1 MNKVWLAS
9 FPRSGNTFIRN
20 IFFHV
25 YGIDSLEDEKQLS
38 ARGNIQFVKTHM
50 LPFELSNYTRKKD
63 KVIYLVRDG
72 RDSVCS
78 LAHKRKNIIDVTSDL
93 ELNFKEAIE
102 AHQGSFFGGW
112 GNNIL
117 FWLKED
123 PILIRFEDLVEN
135 PRKVFEEKLEKQ
147 LNLPS
152 PNWDE
157 LPTFEKQKS
166 GNAHFGNIKRENV
179 ENFPNL
185 FFRKGKIGVWK
196 NEMSPKH
203 QQMFVDL
210 YKKYL
215 LALGYGLNGEI
226 ETMNQD
232 LLGNIKN
239 DTFSRLA
246 FRFKLKYWYI
256 KESIKSKIKNGF

>member
-1 MNKVWLAS
+1 MTKVWLAS

-25 YGIDSLEDEKQLS
+25 YGIDSLEDEKHLS
-38 ARGNIQFVKTHM
+38 TRGNIEFIKTHK
-50 LPFELSNYTRKKD
+50 LPFELSNYNRKTD

-78 LAHKRKNIIDVTSDL
+78 LAYKRKNIIDVNSDL
-93 ELNFKEAIE
+93 EVNFMQAIR

-112 GNNIL
+112 GTNIL

-135 PRKVFEEKLEKQ
+135 PRRIFEEKLEKQ
-147 LNLPS
+147 IGLPE

-157 LPTFEKQKS
+157 LPTFERQKS
-166 GNAHFGNIKRENV
+166 GNSRFGNIKRENV

-185 FFRKGKIGVWK
+185 FFRKGKVGVWK
-196 NEMSPKH
+196 NEMSQKH
-203 QQMFVDL
+203 QKMFLGL

-215 LALGYGLNGEI
+215 VALGYGVDGTIGSINKEKI
-226 ETMNQD
+226 TK
-232 LLGNIKN
+232 IKN
-239 DTFSRLA
+239 DDFSR
-246 FRFKLKYWYI
+246 RVYKIKLKLWHI
-256 KESIKSKIKNGF
+256 KESLNL